1 MSPRTTRQFFQP
13 QVVSDFVDRWHQVQ
27 FQALGLVMVMLIGGG
42 AGCRV
47 HRAGVVNSVVTS
59 NQAASLWQPLEI
71 TQPVQFE
78 SFLIPTGKYFVFPV
92 IEPQDDGL
100 LVPEILISTR
110 PGIELTSVDRATGKT
125 SEGGLAVFI
134 PVLGRATLR
143 TQFPSHQVRFSLNPQ
158 IGTIWFG
165 LAHTDQ
171 EWCTMPLKRPM
182 VSNPNQSSIAQP
194 DFRPI
199 ALGLPHPLP
208 DTAWQYNF

>member
-1 MSPRTTRQFFQP
+1 MSPRTTHQFFQP
-13 QVVSDFVDRWHQVQ
+13 QVTSDLADRWYRVQ
-27 FQALGLVMVMLIGGG
+27 FQALGLVILMAMIGCG

-47 HRAGVVNSVVTS
+47 NGAGVVNSVATNS
-59 NQAASLWQPLEI
+59 QTASLWQPIEI

-100 LVPEILISTR
+100 LIPEILISTR
-110 PGIELTSVDRATGKT
+110 SGIEPKSVDRATGKT
-125 SEGGLAVFI
+125 SEGELALFI

-143 TQFPSHQVRFSLNPQ
+143 TQFPSHQVRFSLNPH

-171 EWCTMPLKRPM
+171 EWCSMTLKRLS
-182 VSNPNQSSIAQP
+182 VSEPN
-194 DFRPI
+194 
-199 ALGLPHPLP
+199 
-208 DTAWQYNF
+208 